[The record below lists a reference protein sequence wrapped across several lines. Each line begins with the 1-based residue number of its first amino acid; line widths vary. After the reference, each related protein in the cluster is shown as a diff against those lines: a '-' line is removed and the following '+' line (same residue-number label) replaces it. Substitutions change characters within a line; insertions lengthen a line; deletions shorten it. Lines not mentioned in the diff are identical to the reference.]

1 MFRWVPLY
9 SNVLNPNS
17 HFIPSP
23 LNTHF
28 LSLQCQS
35 ASAHL
40 IWNSVDQ
47 KKIYLVFS
55 YCVFFGIQRE
65 LLVLQWVIFNMG
77 KSRKLEVNF
86 FFKLEHFECSKTAF
100 WEEETSLHGFVASL
114 DPRFFFFAE
123 KATNSWN
130 CHLLYIQWVP
140 PVSNLSNA
148 AFNSRNC
155 SLPLQKHVFWAKPHV
170 PKKSTFKLTR
180 DDCAVH
186 NNQKRERGL
195 NLRIFLRGVCPILD
209 NSQPRFPCHMRGD
222 TSFSSDSQGH

>member
-114 DPRFFFFAE
+114 DPRFFFFCR
-123 KATNSWN
+123 KGNK
-130 CHLLYIQWVP
+130 LLKLP
-140 PVSNLSNA
+140 PVVHTVSPA
-148 AFNSRNC
+148 CFQPVQC
-155 SLPLQKHVFWAKPHV
+155 SIQLQKLFTAS
-170 PKKSTFKLTR
+170 PKTCVLGKTACSKEI
-180 DDCAVH
+180 
-186 NNQKRERGL
+186 N
-195 NLRIFLRGVCPILD
+195 I
-209 NSQPRFPCHMRGD
+209 
-222 TSFSSDSQGH
+222 